1 LVFKWYVS
9 TSHFASEKKPH
20 TYIFL
25 FSQSKIQ
32 WYREIHKFIEYSDI
46 ENLHV
51 GKLAGRNIII
61 LVSTKC
67 SINKTNKCVLQ
78 YKKQSSRM
86 VVQYH
91 NCGKSII
98 FIFINVNATISDTCV

>member
-1 LVFKWYVS
+1 MFELN
-9 TSHFASEKKPH
+9 
-20 TYIFL
+20 
-25 FSQSKIQ
+25 
-32 WYREIHKFIEYSDI
+32 IEYSDI

-91 NCGKSII
+91 NCGKSRGKENMHNI
-98 FIFINVNATISDTCV
+98 CQL